1 MGLLKWDLHHLL
13 SYPGNGQYAMAHHEP
28 STLQFL
34 MSLSQH
40 LREGESLVEALVHAD
55 EGENATATPEKAN
68 RLQEKLDQMRA
79 ANRASLARLHPD
91 DGV

>member
-1 MGLLKWDLHHLL
+1 MLKWDLHHHL
-13 SYPGNGQYAMAHHEP
+13 SDPGNGQYAMAHQEP
-28 STLQFL
+28 STLEFL
-34 MSLSQH
+34 MNLSH
-40 LREGESLVEALVHAD
+40 NLRGGESLADALVHAE
-55 EGENATATPEKAN
+55 EGAQASASPEQAN